1 MRIAQLAPPFLPVPP
16 ERYGGTER
24 VIHDLTEGLVCRG
37 HDVTLFASGDS
48 RTSARLVPTVARS
61 LWHEK
66 PPIDPTATQ
75 FRVHAEVFRH
85 ASEFEVIHA
94 HTDYF
99 SFPYAAHSPA
109 PVIATLH
116 GRLDAPELRTVLGLF
131 PDVGL
136 VSISHAQQAYAPE
149 ARWIGNAY
157 HGIAVEDYPFDPVG
171 GEDLLFLSRM
181 TRDKAPHVAIDVARA
196 AGRRLLLAGRI
207 DPNDRPFFEQEVQP
221 RLHAS
226 HATYLGEVSHEQK
239 LQLLARAHA
248 LLFPIDWPEPF
259 GLVMVEAMAC
269 GTPVIARPHG
279 AACEVVADKVTGL
292 FADTE
297 HELVAAVG
305 AAHTIERSACRQ
317 RVEQTFSLSAMVSR
331 YEAIYRSLMR

>member
-24 VIHDLTEGLVCRG
+24 VIHDLTEGLVAKG
-37 HDVTLFASGDS
+37 HAVTLFASADS

-61 LWHEK
+61 LWREQA
-66 PPIDPTATQ
+66 PVDPVATQ
-75 FRVHAEVFRH
+75 FRIHAEVFRR
-85 ASEFEVIHA
+85 AAEFDLIHA

-99 SFPYAAHSPA
+99 SFPYAVHSPA

-116 GRLDAPELRTVLGLF
+116 GRLDVPELRTLFALF
-131 PDVGL
+131 PAVAL
-136 VSISHAQQAYAPE
+136 VSISRAQQAYAPE
-149 ARWIGNAY
+149 GRWVGNAY
-157 HGIAVEDYPFDPVG
+157 HGIALEHYPFDPVG

-181 TRDKAPHVAIDVARA
+181 TREKAPHVAIEVARA

-207 DPNDRPFFEQEVQP
+207 DPGDRPFFEQEVQP
-221 RLHAS
+221 RLHPPQ
-226 HATYLGEVSHEQK
+226 ATYLGEVSHPQK
-239 LQLLARAHA
+239 LELLAHAHA

-259 GLVMVEAMAC
+259 GLVMAEAMAC
-269 GTPVIARPHG
+269 GTPVITRRHG

-297 HELVAAVG
+297 QELVQAVQ
-305 AAHTIERSACRQ
+305 AVRAIDRSACR
-317 RVEQTFSLSAMVSR
+317 RHVEQNFSVGAMVSR
-331 YEAIYRSLMR
+331 YETIYRSLLR